1 MNKVITVDK
10 LLEMSDTGIYRFSD
24 QDILNVVCKDRV
36 TYLDMNWNMIF
47 DCDHFRWHQV
57 IKYAPYYIMD
67 AYENARKDPYII
79 HYAGFLKPW
88 MKPDEDFGYVFW
100 DVARRTPYFEQI
112 LSGMQN
118 QGGGQNVTVNNVIEA
133 RAFKRTRKLLMKI
146 FPQGSGIRRTLGKM
160 YWRILDK

>member
-1 MNKVITVDK
+1 MK
-10 LLEMSDTGIYRFSD
+10 
-24 QDILNVVCKDRV
+24 ILGM
-36 TYLDMNWNMIF
+36 YSGMWQEEPL
-47 DCDHFRWHQV
+47 
-57 IKYAPYYIMD
+57 
-67 AYENARKDPYII
+67 
-79 HYAGFLKPW
+79 
-88 MKPDEDFGYVFW
+88 
-100 DVARRTPYFEQI
+100 YFEQI

>member
-1 MNKVITVDK
+1 MQRQSHHTLHIPSGN
-10 LLEMSDTGIYRFSD
+10 
-24 QDILNVVCKDRV
+24 
-36 TYLDMNWNMIF
+36 
-47 DCDHFRWHQV
+47 
-57 IKYAPYYIMD
+57 
-67 AYENARKDPYII
+67 
-79 HYAGFLKPW
+79 GFYP
-88 MKPDEDFGYVFW
+88 EA